1 MLFAPAWFSREDL
14 FHRLN
19 VFPVRL
25 PPLRERTDDIP
36 ALVRHFLATWCRENG
51 RRPPDMTP
59 QALQALRSGAWT
71 GNVRELRNTIERLLI
86 LGEGQIVDAAQV
98 KGVLAP
104 AATAQPLPEES
115 VRAVAPEATS
125 LREFRDAAE
134 RAWLVGKLRE
144 HGWNV
149 AATARA
155 VGTPRSNLYK
165 KLEAYGIRRETDG
178 TT

>member
-1 MLFAPAWFSREDL
+1 
-14 FHRLN
+14 
-19 VFPVRL
+19 VRL
-25 PPLRERTDDIP
+25 PPLRERSEDIP
-36 ALVRHFLATWCRENG
+36 ALVRHFMTAWCRENG

-59 QALQALRSGAWT
+59 AALQALRSGAWS

-86 LGEGQIVDAAQV
+86 LGEGQVVDAAQV
-98 KGVLAP
+98 EAVLAP
-104 AATAQPLPEES
+104 ATTVPPLPEES
-115 VRAVAPEATS
+115 VRAVAPT

-178 TT
+178 TP